1 MKEIDVSDQNRKTLR
16 LGIAGLGTVGVGV
29 VNIVEQSAEMLSAR
43 SGQDIVITAVSAR
56 DKSRDRGIDVSN
68 FRWHDNAV
76 DLANDDTV
84 DLVVELM
91 GGSEGSAY
99 ALAKACLAVGKPFV
113 TANKALIATHGK
125 ELATLAETNEAALR
139 FEAAVAGGIPVVKAL
154 TEGLSA
160 NIINGLYG
168 ILNGTCN
175 YILTRMEREKLAF
188 ADVLAEAQKIGYAE
202 ADPTFDIDGIDTA
215 HKTAILAAIAFGVA
229 PDLNNLPT
237 EGIRNIAP
245 VDIEYATEL
254 GYRIKLLGVARQTG
268 DGLEVRVH
276 PAMVPLSSP
285 LAGVMDATNAVVI
298 TGDQVGQTG
307 YEGAGAGQGPTASS
321 VMADVIDIARGVNF
335 PPLGVPVSELKSL
348 PYLGSDSHVGTYYI
362 RLRVTDVPGVMA
374 EITRSL
380 AAETVSIESMIQRDH
395 ADEGSVYVV
404 LTTHKTTEQSA
415 IAALSHFNALDCVL
429 ESPAMLRIETA

>member
-1 MKEIDVSDQNRKTLR
+1 MMSIQNRKPLR

-29 VNIVEQSAEMLSAR
+29 VTIVEGSAAMLSAR
-43 SGQDIVITAVSAR
+43 SGRDIVITAVSAR
-56 DKSRDRGIDVSN
+56 DKSRDRGIDLAGYK
-68 FRWHDNAV
+68 WHDNAV
-76 DLANDDTV
+76 DMAHDDTV
-84 DLVVELM
+84 DVVVELM
-91 GGSEGSAY
+91 GGSDGPAY
-99 ALAKACLAVGKPFV
+99 DLATACLKAGKPFV

-125 ELATLAETNEAALR
+125 ELAGLAEANKTALR

-154 TEGLSA
+154 MEGLSVN
-160 NIINGLYG
+160 NISSLYG

-175 YILTRMEREKLAF
+175 YILTRMEREKMAF

-229 PDLNNLPT
+229 PDLGNLPT

-245 VDIEYATEL
+245 VDIEYASKL
-254 GYRIKLLGVARQTG
+254 GYRIKLLGVAQQTDEG
-268 DGLEVRVH
+268 IEVRVH

-298 TGDQVGQTG
+298 SGDQVGQTG

-321 VMADVIDIARGVNF
+321 VLADVVDIARGVNY

-348 PYLGSDSHVGTYYI
+348 PYLDSTSHKGTYYF

-380 AAETVSIESMIQRDH
+380 ATETVSIESMLQRDH
-395 ADEGSVYVV
+395 AAEGSVYVV

-415 IAALSHFNALDCVL
+415 LAALSHFNALDCVL